1 MIGWPFDSRLNQ
13 PATADTRG
21 DSLRHVWRENLRP
34 MSSSISPLGTGPVCT
49 NRGPRDPLIDP
60 RGSGEER
67 RLGVYP
73 NCFLDPRGS
82 GEERLGDNWLGTV
95 RCEPSDGSPPLSVP
109 IISPFGPGEERTGA
123 IVCGI
128 FSGKIS
134 ALCPAVLAPWGPG
147 RCVPTGGT
155 PPPPDPLID
164 PARVGGGAAW
174 DNWLGTGQ
182 M

>member
-1 MIGWPFDSRLNQ
+1 MFGGKISALC
-13 PATADTRG
+13 PAVLAPWGPGQCVPTG
-21 DSLRHVWRENLRP
+21 
-34 MSSSISPLGTGPVCT
+34 GTP
-49 NRGPRDPLIDP
+49 PPPDPLIDP

-67 RLGVYP
+67 LGITGWGP
-73 NCFLDPRGS
+73 
-82 GEERLGDNWLGTV
+82 V

-128 FSGKIS
+128 FSGKILRPMS
-134 ALCPAVLAPWGPG
+134 SSISPLGTGPVCTN
-147 RCVPTGGT
+147 RR
-155 PPPPDPLID
+155 D
-164 PARVGGGAAW
+164 PAASRPPHRPSRVGGGAAW